1 MRASSLGFGRIDPQ
15 VSPVPKQ
22 ANHGIH
28 EGMIVRSSDGEKLG
42 KVIRCGAD
50 EFIIE
55 KGFFFPKD
63 YVVRY
68 DQASVSGD
76 EVLLSLPA
84 SSLRE
89 AGDGSELRERE
100 TSASGLGTEM
110 GTYASDTSGRITE
123 AGADRGG
130 EARLA
135 HGATQDIRVP
145 VAEEELVAEKRER
158 QAGEVR
164 VRKEVTTEHRQIDV
178 PVTREEVHVERVP
191 VQGGDAR
198 GAEARFEKDEIR
210 VPVKEEEVEIRKRP
224 VVREEVRVSKTARRE
239 ERRAEGDVRREDVKI
254 EKEGDVEERGGGMK
268 DPDEP

>member
-1 MRASSLGFGRIDPQ
+1 MERDIR
-15 VSPVPKQ
+15 
-22 ANHGIH
+22 

-42 KVIRCGAD
+42 KVIRCRAD

-68 DQASVSGD
+68 DEARVVGD

-89 AGDGSELRERE
+89 AGEDTLARDRE
-100 TSASGLGTEM
+100 TSEAGMGTQL
-110 GTYASDTSGRITE
+110 GTYATGESGVPLEGRQE
-123 AGADRGG
+123 GSDRG
-130 EARLA
+130 ESRMA
-135 HGATQDIRVP
+135 HGSSEEVRVP
-145 VAEEELVAEKRER
+145 VAEEELIAEKRER

-164 VRKEVTTEHRQIDV
+164 VRKDVATEHKQIDV
-178 PVTREEVHVERVP
+178 PVTREEVHVEREP
-191 VQGGDAR
+191 VQRGEAR

-210 VPVKEEEVEIRKRP
+210 VPVREEEVEIRKRP

-239 ERRAEGDVRREDVKI
+239 ERRAEGDIRREDVKI
-254 EKEGDVEERGGGMK
+254 EKDGNLDDRGDGSVKEPEE
-268 DPDEP
+268 

>member
-1 MRASSLGFGRIDPQ
+1 MER
-15 VSPVPKQ
+15 
-22 ANHGIH
+22 GIR

-42 KVIRCGAD
+42 KVIRCGDD

-68 DQASVSGD
+68 EQASVSGD
-76 EVLLSLPA
+76 EVLLSMPA

-89 AGDGSELRERE
+89 AGDGSKLRERE
-100 TSASGLGTEM
+100 DSASGLGTQM
-110 GTYASDTSGRITE
+110 GTYASDTSGRTTE
-123 AGADRGG
+123 SGGERTG
-130 EARLA
+130 EARLG

-145 VAEEELVAEKRER
+145 VAEEELVPEKHER

-164 VRKEVTTEHRQIDV
+164 VRKDVVTEHKQIDV

-198 GAEARFEKDEIR
+198 GAEARFEKDEVR

-254 EKEGDVEERGGGMK
+254 EKEGDVEESGRGVN
-268 DPDEP
+268 EPEE

>member
-1 MRASSLGFGRIDPQ
+1 MERNIR
-15 VSPVPKQ
+15 
-22 ANHGIH
+22 
-28 EGMIVRSSDGEKLG
+28 EGMTVRSSDGEKLG

-50 EFIIE
+50 EFVIE

-63 YVVRY
+63 YVARY

-84 SSLRE
+84 SSLHE
-89 AGDGSELRERE
+89 AGDDAGAIRARE
-100 TSASGLGTEM
+100 TSASGLGTQM

-123 AGADRGG
+123 GANRRDEGMTGG
-130 EARLA
+130 SRLG
-135 HGATQDIRVP
+135 HGATEDVRVP
-145 VAEEELVAEKRER
+145 IAEEELVAEKRER

-164 VRKEVTTEHRQIDV
+164 VHKDVVTEHKQIDV

-198 GAEARFEKDEIR
+198 GAEARFEKDDVR
-210 VPVKEEEVEIRKRP
+210 VPVREEEVEIRKRP

-239 ERRAEGDVRREDVKI
+239 ERRAEGDVRREEVEID
-254 EKEGDVEERGGGMK
+254 KEGDVEGAGPGRGV
-268 DPDEP
+268 DEPEE